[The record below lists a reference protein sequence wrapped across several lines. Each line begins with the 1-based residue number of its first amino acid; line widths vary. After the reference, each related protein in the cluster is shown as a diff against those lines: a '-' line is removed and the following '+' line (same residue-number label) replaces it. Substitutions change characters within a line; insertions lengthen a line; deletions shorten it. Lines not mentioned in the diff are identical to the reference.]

1 MALMRLFKTR
11 LLLVSLTLAIITLML
26 AIAAFVWQET
36 QRFTDDVTQQEFDT
50 LAQQIESELQI
61 VTNNAVNLAASAS
74 ASDLIIA
81 ATKESQALH
90 SLQSHWQA
98 LFTVYPTLHQARFI
112 AADGNEVY
120 RAERAE
126 QGIVWR
132 ATDELQNKGGRNY
145 FLEALALPEGIYV
158 SKLDLNKENNVV
170 EMPLRPTIRSAAKYY
185 NENQLLGVV
194 VFNFDLTSTFSRLLS
209 LQAKNAHW
217 LLNDKGFFLSAPDNS
232 AWGWLLDRP
241 ENQIRNLFPELQ
253 DFKSSQGLPTS
264 LASEYVMNKIVLSSP
279 KSISVALD
287 DPEFWL
293 IMKKP
298 AAMAAYQQNTAYLI
312 LISLVLGGLITIAT
326 SGFLFRLIRQLNE
339 EKTNADKASRQAI
352 EAEKAK
358 AEFLARMSH
367 EIRTPMNGV
376 YGLLQITQGER
387 NYKKIYDNLEQAITS
402 FSLLSRIIDDIL
414 DFSKIEAGKLEI
426 VAAPFRLDN
435 LLKQTGQMMGRAAYG
450 KPIDLWIDIDP
461 ACPKTVIGDAVR
473 LNQII
478 SNLVSNAIKFT
489 NKGEINVRVAVL
501 SEEENDIQ
509 LGFEVQD
516 SGIGMTDEQAAKVFS
531 AFTQASDDTS
541 SKFGGTGLGLSIAR
555 QLVELMHGSIGVSS
569 EQGVG
574 STFQF
579 NVRLKKAEES
589 LEDQRLFEGV
599 DICQAMILTKNVN
612 AQAIIQRQCSILGW
626 PSSCVR
632 SLEELSKSQL
642 SEGAQ
647 RVLLIDESILDSIDK
662 QALADWQQSQ
672 VDIVHL
678 IIVSHNRKDYG
689 ENSLVI
695 CDEVLLKP
703 FTPSS
708 LYDAVLTTTTP
719 AMEGESEQSESDV
732 GELEQPLARRL
743 VLVVEDNPINQQV
756 AGAMLKSAGAVS
768 KFAENGQECL
778 DLLHKGFRP
787 HIILM
792 DMQMPIMDGVE
803 AATEIRKNQEW
814 DNIPILATTANA
826 MESDKKRCLQAGMQG
841 HIAKPLVKD
850 ELLNSILA
858 QLSK

>member
-1 MALMRLFKTR
+1 MALMRIYKTKV
-11 LLLVSLTLAIITLML
+11 LLVLITTVIVSMMM
-26 AIAAFVWQET
+26 AIAAFVWVET
-36 QRFTDDVTQQEFDT
+36 KRFTDDVVQQEFDT
-50 LAQQIESELQI
+50 LLQQVDTELQSI
-61 VTNNAVNLAASAS
+61 ANDAVNLAASAS
-74 ASDLIIA
+74 SSDLIIA
-81 ATKESQALH
+81 AEDDQHALQT
-90 SLQSHWQA
+90 LQSHWQA
-98 LFTVYPTLHQARFI
+98 LFRVYPTLQQARFI
-112 AADGNEVY
+112 AANGDEIY

-126 QGIVWR
+126 QGVAWR
-132 ATDELQNKGGRNY
+132 NTDELQNKAGRHY
-145 FLEALALPEGIYV
+145 FLEALALDAGIYV
-158 SKLDLNKENNVV
+158 SPLDLNKENNVV
-170 EMPLRPTIRSAAKYY
+170 EMPLRPTIRSSAKYFK
-185 NENQLLGVV
+185 EGELQGVV
-194 VFNFDLTSTFSRLLS
+194 VFNFDLSATFARLAD
-209 LQAKNAHW
+209 LQSKNNHW
-217 LLNDKGFFLSAPDNS
+217 LVNDKGFFLSAPDNS

-241 ENQIRNLFPELQ
+241 ENQVRNRFPELQ
-253 DFKSSQGLPTS
+253 DYKVTQVLPESFSDEFVMDKISLPTHK
-264 LASEYVMNKIVLSSP
+264 V
-279 KSISVALD
+279 ISVALD

-298 AAMAAYQQNTAYLI
+298 QSTMLYQERSAYLI
-312 LISLVLGGLITIAT
+312 LAGLVFGIFIAVVINV
-326 SGFLFRLIRQLNE
+326 FLFRLIRQLHE
-339 EKTNADKASRQAI
+339 EKDNADKASQQAR

-387 NYKKIYDNLEQAITS
+387 NYKKIHDNLEQAITS

-426 VAAPFRLDN
+426 VIAPFRLDN

-461 ACPKTVIGDAVR
+461 SCPKTVIGDSVR

-489 NKGEINVRVAVL
+489 SKGEINVRVAVL
-501 SEEENDIQ
+501 SEDEKQLQ

-516 SGIGMTDEQAAKVFS
+516 TGIGMTDEQATKVFS
-531 AFTQASDDTS
+531 AFTQASGETS

-555 QLVELMHGSIGVSS
+555 QLVELMHGTIGVSS
-569 EQGVG
+569 KEGAG

-579 NVRLKKAEES
+579 NIQLQKAEES
-589 LEDQRLFEGV
+589 QEDKRLFQGI
-599 DICQAMILTKNVN
+599 DICQVMVLTKNVN

-626 PSSCVR
+626 PSNCVR
-632 SLEELSKSQL
+632 SLDDLRNSQL
-642 SEGAQ
+642 AEGAQ
-647 RVLLIDESILDSIDK
+647 RVLLIDEAILDTIDK
-662 QALADWQQSQ
+662 QVLAEWQQSQ

-695 CDEVLLKP
+695 CDDVLLKP
-703 FTPSS
+703 FTPST
-708 LYDAVLTTTTP
+708 LYDSVLSTTIPFADDETP
-719 AMEGESEQSESDV
+719 EKAQPQDS
-732 GELEQPLARRL
+732 PLARRL

-756 AGAMLKSAGAVS
+756 AGAMLKNAGAVT

-778 DLLHKGFRP
+778 DLLNKGFRP

-803 AATEIRKNQEW
+803 AAEAIRKNPEW

-826 MESDKKRCLQAGMQG
+826 MAADRKRCLQAGMQG
-841 HIAKPLVKD
+841 HIAKPVVKD
-850 ELLNSILA
+850 ELLNAILA
-858 QLSK
+858 QLNK